1 MVESRTVRP
10 QVITIGSLVRGD
22 RGIKLACACGH
33 KTALL
38 PAQLS
43 TMAHP
48 ETSALGF
55 KRRFRCSMCG
65 RSGAGNEIKLSTFA
79 VDAPFTDEK
88 TRRAGFPARPKQT

>member
-1 MVESRTVRP
+1 MAERRTSRP
-10 QVITIGSLVRGD
+10 QVITVGSLIRSD

-38 PAQLS
+38 PAQLA

-48 ETSALGF
+48 ETSVLAF

-65 RSGAGNEIKLSTFA
+65 RSGAGSEIRLSTF
-79 VDAPFTDEK
+79 VVEAPFTDANEK
-88 TRRAGFPARPKQT
+88 RAGESARSKQS

>member
-1 MVESRTVRP
+1 MAESRTARP
-10 QVITIGSLVRGD
+10 QVITIGSLIRGD

-38 PAQLS
+38 PAQLAS
-43 TMAHP
+43 MAHP
-48 ETSALGF
+48 DTSALNF

-79 VDAPFTDEK
+79 VTAPFTDEK
-88 TRRAGFPARPKQT
+88 AKRAGFPARPKQS